1 MELYST
7 DPVLNDFIEKGY
19 ISLIGRGYDVIPESF
34 KEINYG
40 VSFKALKQGSSKSIN
55 VTVYHTER
63 NGFSIVTPDK
73 EISSVFKQLL
83 SDSGTAG
90 SDEAGKGDF
99 FGPLT
104 VCTFV
109 LGKKEQEL
117 LKLNIKD
124 SKKLKNEE
132 ITDIYKKVLTDHP
145 SSFSVVRIMPERYN
159 SFYTDLAQKGRNLNF
174 MLGWAHS
181 KAISELIAKRDDI
194 KTILI
199 DKFSDNPSINGMA
212 LSAAKGLPV
221 NFKVRAEQDP
231 AVAIASIIARAV
243 YMESLEKISENVL
256 SGRFRLVPGSGETAD
271 LLFSQ
276 IIDEFGT
283 GIAPLICKTHFANFN
298 RQKELF

>member
-1 MELYST
+1 MALYST
-7 DPVLNDFIEKGY
+7 DPVLSEIIEKTY
-19 ISLIGRGYDVIPESF
+19 ISLLENGYSVLPESF

-40 VSFKALKQGSSKSIN
+40 VSFKVSKIDSSKTIN
-55 VTVYHTER
+55 VTVYHTEK

-73 EISSVFKQLL
+73 EISSIFKQLL
-83 SDSGTAG
+83 SDAGTAG

-109 LGKKEQEL
+109 LGESEKEL

-124 SKKLKNEE
+124 SKKLKNDE
-132 ITDIYKKVLTDHP
+132 ITDIYQKIIRDH
-145 SSFSVVRIMPERYN
+145 STSFSVVRIMPERYN
-159 SFYTDLAQKGRNLNF
+159 SFYADLAKKGRNLNF

-181 KAISELIAKRDDI
+181 KAIAELTAKRDDI

-212 LSAAKGLPV
+212 VSAAKGLPV
-221 NFKVRAEQDP
+221 NFRVRAEQNP
-231 AVAIASIIARAV
+231 AVALASIIARAV
-243 YMESLEKISENVL
+243 YMESLQKISENVL
-256 SGRFRLVPGSGETAD
+256 SGRFRLIPGSGGTAD
-271 LLFSQ
+271 LLFSD

-283 GIAPLICKTHFANFN
+283 EIAPLICKTHFANFN
-298 RQKELF
+298 RQAELF